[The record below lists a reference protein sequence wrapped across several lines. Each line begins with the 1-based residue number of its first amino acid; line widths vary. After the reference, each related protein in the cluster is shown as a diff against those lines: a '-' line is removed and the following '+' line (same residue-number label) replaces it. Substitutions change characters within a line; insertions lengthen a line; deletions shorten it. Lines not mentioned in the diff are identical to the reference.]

1 MSASEPSYP
10 TIASPEYSNTAEAQ
24 DHKINY
30 IMTLEILNE
39 QVNKFLKENEEKA
52 NKKIEEN

>member
-10 TIASPEYSNTAEAQ
+10 TIASPGYSNTAEAQ